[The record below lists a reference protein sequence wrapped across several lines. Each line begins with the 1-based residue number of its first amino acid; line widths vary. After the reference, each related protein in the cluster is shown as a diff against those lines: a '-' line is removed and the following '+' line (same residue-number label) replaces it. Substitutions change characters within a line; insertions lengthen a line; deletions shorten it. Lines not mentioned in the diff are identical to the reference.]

1 QIYDWRRRF
10 RSGRLTA
17 PEDINATPAF
27 APLAV
32 DDGARMESTA
42 DIIEVAIGE
51 VLIRVGRDA
60 SEAHLAMIFRA
71 VRAAS

>member
-1 QIYDWRRRF
+1 
-10 RSGRLTA
+10 
-17 PEDINATPAF
+17 
-27 APLAV
+27 
-32 DDGARMESTA
+32 MESTA
-42 DIIEVAIGE
+42 DIIEVTIGD